1 MMRICGV
8 HSHVGD
14 IMSKAFRQH
23 EILDLHIEISVFF
36 CNVFVHHLKSSL
48 RFWCCAELLAP

>member
-8 HSHVGD
+8 HSHVGV
-14 IMSKAFRQH
+14 IMFKAVWQH
-23 EILDLHIEISVFF
+23 EIVDLHIEISIFF